1 MQYLQEF
8 REASWNEI
16 YEMVLDDDNEWFC
29 EMNDQQN

>member
-16 YEMVLDDDNEWFC
+16 SEMVLDDDNEWFC